1 MEIYQDFTIEAG
13 HRLPLVPAGHG
24 CGRQHGHSF
33 RIRICLA
40 GRVDPKTGWVIDFA
54 EIAAAFQP
62 LREQLDHADLNG
74 ISGLENPTS
83 EHLAIWIWDR
93 LWPRLPGLSR
103 IEVAETSTTGC
114 IYRGEGFKP

>member
-1 MEIYQDFTIEAG
+1 MEIYQEFTIEAG

-33 RIRICLA
+33 RIRVCLE
-40 GRVDPKTGWVIDFA
+40 GRVDPRAGWVADFA

-74 ISGLENPTS
+74 IPGLENPTS
-83 EHLAIWIWDR
+83 EHLALWIWDR
-93 LWPRLPGLSR
+93 LLPRLPDLSR
-103 IEVAETSTTGC
+103 VEVAETASSGC
-114 IYRGEGFKP
+114 IYRGGGA